1 MTAQFIRNNT
11 MKLKVIAIAVTVI
24 AALSACSH
32 KDDTQ
37 TSGDSNSNLNA
48 NTQAQASAPVE
59 QAAVKQDTGS
69 EDVIASVNMAY
80 NKKDGSGLGKIP
92 PDYIDNFEKV
102 FVRNFASI
110 PNVDPVQ
117 VARLVIPELWKENN
131 AYNQQDIIKANADK
145 LKDLPWGKDGLVA
158 ITVNHGAVLNLTDPA
173 KGTYLVHINIPVST
187 NNSAGISFGTSAHTI
202 RREYDFEN
210 PNDAP
215 VAQLTKTVGE
225 SKAREVERLVGASR
239 DQNGNLEVPVT
250 FYVRLKKAKW
260 ESDNPLRSDATILVE
275 IDHADLVWGDVYHLD
290 TLIPLSHQ
298 EMFPAQSQA
307 KGGTPK
313 EWY

>member
-1 MTAQFIRNNT
+1 MHRTNI
-11 MKLKVIAIAVTVI
+11 MKLKAIAFAVTAIV
-24 AALSACSH
+24 ALSACSH
-32 KDDTQ
+32 KDDAQ
-37 TSGDSNSNLNA
+37 TSSDSKGDPDKS
-48 NTQAQASAPVE
+48 TQAQAPAAIE
-59 QAAVKQDTGS
+59 QVAVKQTVDSG
-69 EDVIASVNMAY
+69 DVIASVNMAY
-80 NKKDGSGLGKIP
+80 NKQNGSGLGKIP

-117 VARLVIPELWKENN
+117 VARLVTPELWKENN
-131 AYNQQDIIKANADK
+131 AYKQQDIIKANAEK

-158 ITVNHGAVLNLTDPA
+158 ISVNRGASMSLTDPA
-173 KGTYLVHINIPVST
+173 KGTYLIHINLPVST
-187 NNSAGISFGTSAHTI
+187 NNSVGISFGTSAHI
-202 RREYDFEN
+202 IGREYDFVN

-225 SKAREVERLVGASR
+225 SKAREIENLVGATR
-239 DQNGNLEVPVT
+239 DQNGNLDVPVT

-290 TLIPLSHQ
+290 TLIPLSRK

-307 KGGTPK
+307 KGGTPST
-313 EWY
+313 WY

>member
-1 MTAQFIRNNT
+1 
-11 MKLKVIAIAVTVI
+11 MKLKAIVFAVTAIV
-24 AALSACSH
+24 ALSACSH
-32 KDDTQ
+32 KDDAQ
-37 TSGDSNSNLNA
+37 TSSDNKGNPD
-48 NTQAQASAPVE
+48 THAQAPAAIEPV
-59 QAAVKQDTGS
+59 AVKQEVDSGH
-69 EDVIASVNMAY
+69 VIASVNMAY
-80 NKKDGSGLGKIP
+80 NKQNGSGLGKIP

-117 VARLVIPELWKENN
+117 VARLVTPELWNENN
-131 AYNQQDIIKANADK
+131 AYKQQDIIKANAEK
-145 LKDLPWGKDGLVA
+145 LKALPWGKDGLVA
-158 ITVNHGAVLNLTDPA
+158 ISVNQGALMNLTDPA
-173 KGTYLVHINIPVST
+173 KGTYLIHINLPVST

-202 RREYDFEN
+202 SREYDFVN

-225 SKAREVERLVGASR
+225 SKAREIENLVGATR

-260 ESDNPLRSDATILVE
+260 ESDNPLRSAATILVE

-290 TLIPLSHQ
+290 TLIPLSRQ

-307 KGGTPK
+307 KGGTPST
-313 EWY
+313 WY